1 MSYDE
6 HETRFLLELGQRI
19 RSLRESRKLSQ
30 EALSFRCGLHRT
42 YISGVERGMRNLAVI
57 NLNKIASAL
66 DVSLA
71 HLLAT
76 PADEEIKP
84 DEPDVETRSRE

>member
-19 RSLRESRKLSQ
+19 RSLRERRKLSQ

-42 YISGVERGMRNLAVI
+42 YISGVERGTRNLAVI

-66 DVSLA
+66 DVTLA
-71 HLLAT
+71 HLFT
-76 PADEEIKP
+76 TTADEAITP
-84 DEPDVETRSRE
+84 DESDLEARSTE